1 LSVALAEALEDASP
15 AVPAAPVVCAVS
27 RGAVVVG
34 FELPVPAAELLI
46 PVGAALEP
54 GAKFPDA
61 DDEEPKSDE
70 PNEMLVAE
78 GAAAVAAV
86 RATALPAEQVG
97 SPLPTQTWTP

>member
-15 AVPAAPVVCAVS
+15 AVPAVPVVCVGPRGVVAV
-27 RGAVVVG
+27 GP
-34 FELPVPAAELLI
+34 EPPVPAAELLI
-46 PVGAALEP
+46 PVGPALEP
-54 GAKFPDA
+54 GTKFPDA
-61 DDEEPKSDE
+61 DDEEPKNDE
-70 PNEMLVAE
+70 PKEILVPE

>member
-1 LSVALAEALEDASP
+1 LSVALAEALEDALSAPP
-15 AVPAAPVVCAVS
+15 AVPVVCVGP
-27 RGAVVVG
+27 RDMVVVG

-46 PVGAALEP
+46 SVGPALEP

-61 DDEEPKSDE
+61 DEEEPKNDE
-70 PNEMLVAE
+70 PKEILVAE